1 MQVKAT
7 PRFIKNLDKLDAAVK
22 RRILKKAGELA
33 DDPYKGKA
41 LKGELSG
48 LFSLRVG
55 DYRAIYWINEKE
67 GIVWLVDVGHR
78 KRIYR
83 GV

>member
-1 MQVKAT
+1 MEVKAT
-7 PRFIKNLDKLDAAVK
+7 PRFIKSLGKLDKIVK
-22 RRILKKAGELA
+22 RRILSKVSELA
-33 DDPYKGKA
+33 DEPYEGKS

-55 DYRAIYWINEKE
+55 DYRVIYWIDEKE

-78 KRIYR
+78 KRIYAR
-83 GV
+83 Y